1 MAENT
6 SPLPFFSAVGRPSAV
21 FTVAEGISIDT
32 MLECASSFLTSAVDL
47 GMDGAGMHDSGRWAL
62 VYLAEMA
69 KALVDSAA
77 LEMNRETKARRI
89 VSGAMKGG
97 AQ

>member
-1 MAENT
+1 MAEDT
-6 SPLPFFSAVGRPSAV
+6 SLLPFFSAVGRPSAV
-21 FTVAEGISIDT
+21 FTVAEGISTDT
-32 MLECASSFLTSAVDL
+32 MLECASAFLTSAIDL
-47 GMDGAGMHDSGRWAL
+47 GMDGVGMRDSGRWAL

-77 LEMNRETKARRI
+77 LEMNRETKARR
-89 VSGAMKGG
+89 VMSGAAKGG